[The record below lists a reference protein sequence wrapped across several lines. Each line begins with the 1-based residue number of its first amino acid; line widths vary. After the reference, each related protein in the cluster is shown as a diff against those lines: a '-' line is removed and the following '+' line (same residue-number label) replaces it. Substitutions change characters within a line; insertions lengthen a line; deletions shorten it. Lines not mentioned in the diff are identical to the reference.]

1 MSPLDRQDLIIRVVS
16 VALVPVSV
24 LLVRGGPLVFTMAI
38 VLGQGHFLLA
48 YLYQAEAGKLT
59 KQRIVSLVAAFF
71 FLLWAIFTLPYLIAS
86 LLTALIFGV
95 HFCLDEARILNRR
108 HTLFTTLES
117 LPFFLLYAGMYAD
130 MIFVIPSLFY
140 ATVCVALIAA
150 LVYRIVAQYAGQKS
164 SKSTYTFAAWAVCA
178 FGLYLA
184 YHLIA
189 PTNTLTWFW
198 FALMS
203 MVLLHYYIWYG
214 VYWYKLASAP
224 TARRLYVARAV
235 AINALLVLLAF
246 IWIKGPFP
254 PFSFLFA
261 PLFFNLWTYL
271 HIIASF
277 RSGEFKAAAGFAR
290 A

>member
-1 MSPLDRQDLIIRVVS
+1 MSATDRQDLIIRAVS
-16 VALVPVSV
+16 VALVPASV

-59 KQRIVSLVAAFF
+59 RERIVYLIAAFF
-71 FLLWAIFTLPYLIAS
+71 FLLWAIFTLPYTIAS
-86 LLTALIFGV
+86 LLTALVFGV
-95 HFCLDEARILNRR
+95 HFCLDEARLLNGR
-108 HTLFTTLES
+108 HTLFTTLEA
-117 LPFFLLYAGMYAD
+117 LPFFILYGGMYAD
-130 MIFVIPSLFY
+130 MIFVRPSFFS
-140 ATVCVALIAA
+140 ATVCAALIAA
-150 LVYRIVAQYAGQKS
+150 LVYRIVAQYAGQKAG
-164 SKSTYTFAAWAVCA
+164 KSAYAFAAWGVCA

-189 PTNTLTWFW
+189 PANTLTWFW

-224 TARRLYVARAV
+224 QARRLYVARAV
-235 AINALLVLLAF
+235 AINALLILLAF
-246 IWIKGPFP
+246 IWIEGPFP
-254 PFSFLFA
+254 PLSFLFA

-277 RSGEFKAAAGFAR
+277 RSGEFKAAVRFAH

>member
-1 MSPLDRQDLIIRVVS
+1 MSAIDRQDLIIRAVS
-16 VALVPVSV
+16 VVLVPLSV
-24 LLVRGGPLVFTMAI
+24 FLVQGGPLIFTMAI
-38 VLGQGHFLLA
+38 VLGQGHFFLA

-59 KQRIVSLVAAFF
+59 RERIVYLVAAFF
-71 FLLWAIFTLPYLIAS
+71 FLLWAVFTLPYLIAS

-95 HFCLDEARILNRR
+95 HFCLDEARLLNGR

-117 LPFFLLYAGMYAD
+117 LPFFILYGGMYAD
-130 MIFVIPSLFY
+130 MIFVLPSLFY
-140 ATVCVALIAA
+140 ATICVALIAL
-150 LVYRIVAQYAGQKS
+150 LVYRIVAQYAGHRAT
-164 SKSTYTFAAWAVCA
+164 KSTYTFMIWAAFA

-189 PTNTLTWFW
+189 PANTLSWFW

-224 TARRLYVARAV
+224 KARRLYVARAV
-235 AINALLVLLAF
+235 AINALLILLAF
-246 IWIKGPFP
+246 IWVEGPFP
-254 PFSFLFA
+254 PLSFLFA

-277 RSGEFKAAAGFAR
+277 RKGEFKAAAGFAR